1 MPSKKNKPIIF
12 LFGPTASGK
21 TEIAINIADKFPI
34 ELISVDS
41 VMVYKDCNIGSAKPT
56 KEVLKEYPHHMIDIV
71 SPNEIFTV
79 ADFCSLSKKLVKSS
93 HNKKK
98 LPVFVGGSMMYFKSL
113 FEGIHDLPKRDEN
126 YRKELKELKLNSSNQ
141 NFLYDMLKDFDNDYA
156 KKINKNDEVRI
167 IRALE
172 VFKITGK
179 QISKILSEES
189 NNKLSNDY
197 EVAQFAITHDRELL
211 HKRIESRLDK
221 IIEDGMLEEAKY
233 LLKKYNIGL
242 EHPLRK
248 SVNYKQAFNYL
259 NNKYEYDDF
268 YKKSLYATRQLAKRQ
283 TTWLRS
289 WKKFKE
295 IKINQ
300 EGNLENSIKK
310 LISLL

>member
-1 MPSKKNKPIIF
+1 MPSKKNKPIVF

-21 TEIAINIADKFPI
+21 TELAINIADKFPI

-56 KEVLKEYPHHMIDIV
+56 KEVLKKYPHHMIDIE

-79 ADFCSLSKKLVKSS
+79 ADFCSLSNKLIKSA
-93 HNKKK
+93 HNNNK
-98 LPVFVGGSMMYFKSL
+98 LPLFVGGSMMYFKSL
-113 FEGIHDLPKRDEN
+113 FEGIHDLPKRDDS
-126 YRKELKELKLNSSNQ
+126 YRKELKELKLNSNNN
-141 NFLYDMLKDFDNDYA
+141 NFLYGMLKEIDNEYA
-156 KKINKNDEVRI
+156 KRLNKNDEVRI

-179 QISKILSEES
+179 QISKILLEES

-211 HKRIESRLDK
+211 HKRIKSRLDK
-221 IIEDGMLEEAKY
+221 IIDEGMLEEAEY
-233 LLKKYNIGL
+233 LLKKYNIDL

-259 NNKYEYDDF
+259 NNQYEYDDF
-268 YKKSLYATRQLAKRQ
+268 YKKALYATRQLAKRQ

-300 EGNLENSIKK
+300 EDNLENSIKN